1 MQELLGRIHTLD
13 PHASESI
20 RIIACFDELMAG
32 GVTMHGLVAA
42 AAALSGSAAG
52 AEYAG
57 RVVRVARSGDA
68 LAADATA
75 GVRRAH
81 EDDGVRV
88 WIEGDEASAR
98 LNDDLLLERLSLAVR
113 MRRDHA
119 DRTPPRR
126 DLALLLDPT
135 VPESDRL
142 EAASRL
148 RLSSEETFRVVLAP
162 LFATWKSHPRGPE
175 DVVPTAS
182 GPLHVALIRES
193 DDRPAGTPA
202 GIGVATQLRDLS
214 TSFRTAMVAV
224 RLHDGSSAEASHAD
238 DLGGLAVTLADLAQ
252 QSGHEDRDRIESVTA
267 HSWGEATLDAI
278 TRTTTMRE
286 AARVL
291 GIHPSTM
298 AARVDSLT
306 AALGF
311 DPMTG
316 LGRTRLGIGFLLWR
330 VQSSTVLDAVKIPA
344 G

>member
-1 MQELLGRIHTLD
+1 MQELLGRIHSLD

-32 GVTMHGLVAA
+32 GVSIHGLVAA
-42 AAALSGSAAG
+42 AAALSGSTAG
-52 AEYAG
+52 AEYSG
-57 RVVRVARSGDA
+57 RFMRVARSGEA
-68 LAADATA
+68 VVADPTA
-75 GVRRAH
+75 HVRRAH
-81 EDDGVRV
+81 DDDGVRV
-88 WIEGDEASAR
+88 WIEGDEDAVR

-126 DLALLLDPT
+126 DLALLIDPT
-135 VPESDRL
+135 VPEPDRL

-162 LFATWKSHPRGPE
+162 LFASWKTHPRGPE

-182 GPLHVALIRES
+182 GPLHVALIRGS
-193 DDRPAGTPA
+193 DRPEGTPA
-202 GIGVATQLRDLS
+202 GIGVATPLRDLP

-224 RLHDGSSAEASHAD
+224 RLHDGRSVEASHAD

-252 QSGHEDRDRIESVTA
+252 QSGHEDRDRITSVTA
-267 HSWGEATLDAI
+267 YSWGASTLDAI
-278 TRTTTMRE
+278 IRTTTMRE

-316 LGRTRLGIGFLLWR
+316 LGRTRMGIGFLLWR
-330 VQSSTVLDAVKIPA
+330 VQSSTVLDAVTVPA
-344 G
+344 D